1 MREVNISLW
10 QGFLASVLLVCGPDD
25 SLLWGPVL
33 CIVGG
38 LEHSWPLLMKSRS
51 NQSPRLWQ
59 TKMSPDNDKCLLG
72 QSHPEVRI
80 TALCYCSPWHIHGE
94 THPPFLTAGKE
105 SKTSERGN
113 WKQNIPLQ
121 FIECPQTEGCAER
134 QGEKKDSIKPIF
146 LTEKMRQE
154 IRNLLPAWGWVR
166 EKPTREAWT

>member
-1 MREVNISLW
+1 MA
-10 QGFLASVLLVCGPDD
+10 GFLSFSTTGVWARWFFVVGTCPMHCGRFRALLASTHEIQEQPEP
-25 SLLWGPVL
+25 PV
-33 CIVGG
+33 VTN
-38 LEHSWPLLMKSRS
+38 KNVSR
-51 NQSPRLWQ
+51 QWQ
-59 TKMSPDNDKCLLG
+59 MSSG

-80 TALCYCSPWHIHGE
+80 TALCYCSLWHIHGE